1 MNCDIKANSRKYLQE
16 RMILTFGSVK
26 LDPCIEKFSEL
37 GPNFAM
43 MEDLDLDRIKTDFLI
58 SLTIDKMGEDGERG
72 I

>member
-1 MNCDIKANSRKYLQE
+1 
-16 RMILTFGSVK
+16 
-26 LDPCIEKFSEL
+26 
-37 GPNFAM
+37 M